1 MVGMPLNEGACQQI
15 LANVGPIFML
25 LMEIFVGR
33 EGGTVA
39 ENSTTGNANSS
50 HLVT

>member
-1 MVGMPLNEGACQQI
+1 MPLNEGGYQQI

-25 LMEIFVGR
+25 SMETFLGG

-39 ENSTTGNANSS
+39 ENSTNSS